1 MTRPGGQAPRRGPL
15 RWLAAR
21 RGQWRD
27 RVSERVRHPQ
37 PLLKQ
42 RLPSGRGAMEQPNIT
57 SHGREC
63 SP

>member
-37 PLLKQ
+37 P
-42 RLPSGRGAMEQPNIT
+42 
-57 SHGREC
+57 C
-63 SP
+63 